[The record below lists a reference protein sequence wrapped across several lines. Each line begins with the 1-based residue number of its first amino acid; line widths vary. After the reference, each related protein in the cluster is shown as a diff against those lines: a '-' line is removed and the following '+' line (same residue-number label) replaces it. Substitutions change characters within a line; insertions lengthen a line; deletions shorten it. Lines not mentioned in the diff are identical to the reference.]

1 VQFSKTKLFIQD
13 DLDYKQNQLKKLKLL
28 KQNNIMQARY
38 LEIPNQSKQLFKSN
52 EKEKMEKQKINVDE
66 NARN

>member
-1 VQFSKTKLFIQD
+1 MQFSKTKLFIQD